1 MVSCNTT
8 LEEQTII
15 EDPLFSKVTFHHVGL
30 VVSAVFALISVV
42 VAFFLVYKH
51 ATHYSKPWEQKHI
64 IRILLMIPIYSTVS
78 FLSYLYYKHSIYFEV
93 LRDCYEAF
101 AIASFFTL
109 LCHYIAPN
117 LHEQKDYFRQVT
129 PINWFWSVFG
139 LQKCTGG
146 RDKGILRI
154 PRSGLTW
161 FNVVWFSVF
170 QYALVR
176 VLFTIVSV
184 VTEAMDRY
192 CENSLNPQFA
202 HIWVMVF
209 ESASVT
215 VAMFMLV
222 QFYLQLKD
230 DLAEHRPFLKV
241 LCIKLVIFFS
251 FWQSLVISF
260 LSSSSGPLQPTKKI
274 SYPDIQVGIP
284 SMLLCVEMA
293 IFAVMHL
300 FAFPWRE
307 YDLSKMPYTDPVT
320 APGSGFSGTAPKY
333 HGGWMGVKAYGDTFN
348 PWDLIKATARG
359 FRWLFVRR
367 KHRHHDISY
376 TTPKIGVTVDEPAT
390 SIPGPNV
397 TTHTLPSATE
407 LEHQR
412 RARADTV
419 DDADTAGLLSNAQ
432 HSGLSARPYPYSPS
446 HSPIRNGSFDDR
458 SDHGEAEAPGADMSL
473 MGGAR
478 TQVPQPS
485 AFGGSD
491 APRLGL
497 NQWDNDTEYHSTTG
511 PAHMGPYA
519 GADGHAESSANQW
532 DHWAGASRPH

>member
-101 AIASFFTL
+101 AIASFLPSCAITL
-109 LCHYIAPN
+109 
-117 LHEQKDYFRQVT
+117 RQIYT
-129 PINWFWSVFG
+129 SKKTTSAKSRPSTGFG
-139 LQKCTGG
+139 AF
-146 RDKGILRI
+146 
-154 PRSGLTW
+154 S
-161 FNVVWFSVF
+161 VVWFSVF

-333 HGGWMGVKAYGDTFN
+333 HGGWMGIKAYGDTFN

-458 SDHGEAEAPGADMSL
+458 SDHGEAEGPGADMSL

-519 GADGHAESSANQW
+519 GVDGHAESSANQW

>member
-8 LEEQTII
+8 SEEQTIV
-15 EDPLFSKVTFHHVGL
+15 EDPLFAKVTFHHVGL
-30 VVSAVFALISVV
+30 VVSAVFALISVIIS
-42 VAFFLVYKH
+42 FFLVVKH

-117 LHEQKDYFRQVT
+117 LHEQKDYFRQVK
-129 PINWFWSVFG
+129 PINWFWGVFG

-146 RDKGILRI
+146 KDKGILRI

-184 VTEAMDRY
+184 VSEALDRY
-192 CENSLNPQFA
+192 CEASLHPAFA
-202 HIWVMVF
+202 HIWVMVI
-209 ESASVT
+209 EGASVT

-222 QFYLQLKD
+222 QFYLQLKV

-260 LSSSSGPLQPTKKI
+260 LSSSSGPLQPTNKI
-274 SYPDIQVGIP
+274 SYPDIKVGIP

-307 YDLSKMPYTDPVT
+307 YDLSKTPYADPVT

-333 HGGWMGVKAYGDTFN
+333 HGGWLGIKAYGDTFN

-367 KHRHHDISY
+367 RHRHHDVSY
-376 TTPKIGVTVDEPAT
+376 TTPKINIDEPAT

-397 TTHTLPSATE
+397 TTHTVPSATE

-432 HSGLSARPYPYSPS
+432 QSGLSARPYPYSPS
-446 HSPIRNGSFDDR
+446 HSPIRNGSFEDR
-458 SDHGEAEAPGADMSL
+458 SEHGESEAPGADMSL
-473 MGGAR
+473 MGGRA
-478 TQVPQPS
+478 QVSQPS
-485 AFGGSD
+485 AFGSND
-491 APRLGL
+491 ASRPGMNR
-497 NQWDNDTEYHSTTG
+497 WDSDTEYHSTTG
-511 PAHMGPYA
+511 PTMGPYV
-519 GADGHAESSANQW
+519 GVDGNTESSSNQW
-532 DHWAGASRPH
+532 DHWAGASRHQ

>member
-8 LEEQTII
+8 AEDQTIN
-15 EDPLFSKVTFHHVGL
+15 EVPLFGEVKFHHVGL
-30 VVSAVFALISVV
+30 VISAVFALISVII
-42 VAFFLVYKH
+42 AFFLIYKH

-109 LCHYIAPN
+109 LCNYIAPN
-117 LHEQKDYFRQVT
+117 LHEQKDYFRQVQ
-129 PINWFWSVFG
+129 PINWFWGVFG

-146 RDKGILRI
+146 KDKGILRI

-161 FNVVWFSVF
+161 FNVVWLSVF
-170 QYALVR
+170 QYCFIR

-184 VTEAMDRY
+184 VTQALGRY
-192 CENSLNPQFA
+192 CEASLNPAFA

-209 ESASVT
+209 EGASVT
-215 VAMFMLV
+215 IAMFMLI
-222 QFYLQLKD
+222 QFYLQLKA

-251 FWQSLVISF
+251 FWQSLLISF
-260 LSSSSGPLQPTKKI
+260 LSSSNGPLQPTKKI
-274 SYPDIQVGIP
+274 SYPDIKVGIP
-284 SMLLCVEMA
+284 SMLLCIEMA

-307 YDLSKMPYTDPVT
+307 YDLSKPSFADPLTV
-320 APGSGFSGTAPKY
+320 PGSGFSGNAPKY
-333 HGGWMGVKAYGDTFN
+333 HGGWMGIKAYADTFN
-348 PWDLIKATARG
+348 PWDLVKATARS
-359 FRWLFVRR
+359 FRWLFVGR
-367 KHRHHDISY
+367 KHRHNDISY
-376 TTPKIGVTVDEPAT
+376 TTPKLGVNIDEPAT

-397 TTHTLPSATE
+397 TSHTLPSATE

-432 HSGLSARPYPYSPS
+432 QNGRSAQPYPYSPS
-446 HSPIRNGSFDDR
+446 HSPIRNASYDDR
-458 SDHGEAEAPGADMSL
+458 SDLGEAEAPDADMSL
-473 MGGAR
+473 MGGSRA
-478 TQVPQPS
+478 QVPQAS

-497 NQWDNDTEYHSTTG
+497 NRWDSDTEYHSTTG
-511 PAHMGPYA
+511 PNMGPYA
-519 GADGHAESSANQW
+519 GVDGHAESSGNQW
-532 DHWAGASRPH
+532 DHWAGANRHQ